1 MDTASGMTPSPS
13 NSFTFRHPYP
23 AEVQAGAGL
32 NGNHHTEQPGSESDR
47 SPPVLTEVHGPNPQT
62 AAEGSIASAEIDHV
76 VTTFDSENYRL
87 FQEILKLAARIE
99 KLERKNEVLGR
110 SLGLYSSVFFILEFM
125 IYLYFCILRL
135 AQLVAD
141 QGFLDNATP
150 SLQQV
155 IRRICASVFLEHGRR
170 DTQAVPDEVPV
181 GSQQVE
187 ELEFMA
193 VAQQP
198 PETATMSPT
207 HTQAPRESQEG
218 SQANHN
224 SFFSR
229 WGRSLSAR
237 LHMLCF

>member
-1 MDTASGMTPSPS
+1 
-13 NSFTFRHPYP
+13 
-23 AEVQAGAGL
+23 
-32 NGNHHTEQPGSESDR
+32 
-47 SPPVLTEVHGPNPQT
+47 
-62 AAEGSIASAEIDHV
+62 
-76 VTTFDSENYRL
+76 
-87 FQEILKLAARIE
+87 
-99 KLERKNEVLGR
+99 
-110 SLGLYSSVFFILEFM
+110 M
-125 IYLYFCILRL
+125 IYLYFCILLL
-135 AQLVAD
+135 AQLIVD
-141 QGFLDNATP
+141 PGFLERSPP

-155 IRRICASVFLEHGRR
+155 IRRICTTVFLEPGRR